1 MDRLS
6 AIRRLDDASRED
18 HRYVY
23 RTPDLSRLLD
33 APRKGSGRL
42 SHTIRSLIDC
52 EALER
57 VTKGVY
63 IYHDHRA
70 APPHILHDVAL
81 ALRPRDVTVESFETA
96 AAIRNLTTQMYPL
109 ALTCATT
116 GSSGKYSCSYGQV
129 ELVHTEMSGPD
140 LWANSDNLGNGEL
153 PLAHES
159 LIVHNMRRCG
169 RPMHEFDNLRER
181 EEDELDL

>member
-1 MDRLS
+1 MNRLS
-6 AIRRLDDASRED
+6 AIRALDSVACEQG
-18 HRYVY
+18 RYVF
-23 RTPDLSRLLD
+23 RTPDLARLFD

-42 SHTIRSLIDC
+42 SHTIRSLVDC
-52 EALER
+52 GALER

-116 GSSGKYSCSYGQV
+116 GKIGR
-129 ELVHTEMSGPD
+129 
-140 LWANSDNLGNGEL
+140 
-153 PLAHES
+153 AH
-159 LIVHNMRRCG
+159 V
-169 RPMHEFDNLRER
+169 
-181 EEDELDL
+181 